1 VLDFENMSI
10 GGGTAS
16 SIADYIKGINENN
29 AAMLAANESANQA
42 SQIRQEILETYVDVI
57 SNKIGVLID
66 RTEEQTGRI
75 DQLGNDMAQMKLV
88 LSTGTLVGEIMPA
101 VDKWLG
107 KKSSIDSR
115 ARGG

>member
-1 VLDFENMSI
+1 M
-10 GGGTAS
+10 
-16 SIADYIKGINENN
+16 
-29 AAMLAANESANQA
+29 
-42 SQIRQEILETYVDVI
+42 ETYVDVI

-101 VDKWLG
+101 VDKWRG